1 MRFVIY
7 TLFKG
12 SDIMS
17 IEDKDFYDLKLQVQS
32 NNRDI
37 NDLAKRISDIERKYE
52 GLYEISKNLSLIA
65 QSLKHLENDLSELK
79 DAQKGLTESQRSLTK
94 KVAELENAPAQETL
108 ANLKKI
114 KIAAITAVATMFA
127 TGIATAIIIAL
138 SK

>member
-1 MRFVIY
+1 MP
-7 TLFKG
+7 
-12 SDIMS
+12 

-79 DAQKGLTESQRSLTK
+79 DAQKTLTESHKNLTK
-94 KVAELENAPAQETL
+94 KVADLENAPAQESL

-114 KIAAITAVATMFA
+114 KIAAVTAVVTMLA
-127 TGIATAIIIAL
+127 TGIAGVVIVSLA
-138 SK
+138 K